1 MSTTSTALMTAE
13 ELSQLPDS
21 PFRHELINGELITM
35 PLPGT
40 PHGRITLQLAVP
52 LSHFVWD
59 HELGQ
64 VYDHSGFQ
72 LTVNPDTVLGPD
84 IAFISKQ
91 RLKEMGEV
99 EPYWQGP
106 PDLAVEVL
114 SPGDRPG
121 KVNKKISRWLEF
133 GTKQVWIVD
142 RKHRK
147 VTVYRSESDTTTFS
161 GSDSLEAEDLFPGFR
176 LSLDRIFGP
185 MPGIEIESKYLE
197 LEDAVRKSESS
208 LEK

>member
-13 ELSQLPDS
+13 EFMNLPDDDL
-21 PFRHELINGELITM
+21 RQELINGEVITM
-35 PLPGT
+35 PLPKA
-40 PHGRITLQLAVP
+40 PHGRAAIRLAAP
-52 LSHFVWD
+52 LAQFVWD
-59 HELGQ
+59 HDLGE

-72 LTVNPDTVLGPD
+72 LTVNPDTVFGPD

-91 RLKEMGEV
+91 RLKAIGEV
-99 EPYWQGP
+99 DGYWQGP

-121 KVNKKISRWLEF
+121 KVNKKISRWLES

-142 RKHRK
+142 RKHHK

-161 GSDSLEAEDLFPGFR
+161 GSDYLESEDLFPGFR

-185 MPGIEIESKYLE
+185 TPGIVKEGK
-197 LEDAVRKSESS
+197 
-208 LEK
+208 